1 MVTQCNDFTL
11 LGQNTISSF
20 PRTRGPQRPGYHPI
34 YFGKQIYTFA
44 LRRMAAAKNK
54 SSLKIHYAYHRE
66 GPLSFH
72 PCYLT
77 SITAIIGV
85 IKRIWL
91 HKSGFRSLPVSR
103 ELGNGGNTVER
114 ILSLGRLAGVRAD
127 ARRVCSRWIMALQ
140 KSTEVEHGRLSPRW
154 KEYGSLPGICF
165 PRRKVSPS
173 LIFLIVGEL
182 NRYACSPC

>member
-1 MVTQCNDFTL
+1 MV
-11 LGQNTISSF
+11 
-20 PRTRGPQRPGYHPI
+20 
-34 YFGKQIYTFA
+34 
-44 LRRMAAAKNK
+44 AAKTK

-91 HKSGFRSLPVSR
+91 HKSGFRWLPVSR

-114 ILSLGRLAGVRAD
+114 ILPLGRLAGVRAD

-140 KSTEVEHGRLSPRW
+140 KSTEVEHGRLSPRG
-154 KEYGSLPGICF
+154 KEYGSPPRICF

-182 NRYACSPC
+182 NRYARPSCRFTVDVSILNSLETILLHFSFSNEKNILRIFQQTNS